1 MARWGD
7 YGWDGDS
14 WDDGYE
20 YYEDD
25 LCGQCGG
32 GDGECRCRC
41 SNCRKWGDRCIC
53 DDPLADEKASCKVY
67 ETLKGVIRH
76 YFPEDTGG
84 AVSARHIE
92 RIAQEWENIPN
103 RPRQEFDCED
113 ESHLD
118 RIQKTW
124 SGRTLK
130 SAHKK

>member
-1 MARWGD
+1 MAARYGD
-7 YGWDGDS
+7 YC
-14 WDDGYE
+14 WDDEVDYD
-20 YYEDD
+20 YYEDV
-25 LCGQCGG
+25 LCRRCGG
-32 GDGECRCRC
+32 GDGECRCHC
-41 SNCRKWGDRCIC
+41 SACDEWGDRCVC
-53 DDPLADEKASCKVY
+53 DDPLADEKACKVY

-76 YFPEDTGG
+76 YFPEYTGG
-84 AVSARHIE
+84 AVSARHLE